1 MIDSQNTN
9 LWVQSF
15 VFVLT
20 FPHHMH
26 LSGLLVIVPGY
37 VYSLLCTLKKSLKGI
52 TLTKGKDL
60 DETPQNAV
68 CLLRYKQYLWTEVHL
83 NLERLA
89 CGPLLSTMNPCADP
103 EHFVREGA
111 DGF

>member
-1 MIDSQNTN
+1 MINSQNTN

-37 VYSLLCTLKKSLKGI
+37 VYSLLRKLKKKSLKGI

-60 DETPQNAV
+60 DETSQNAG
-68 CLLRYKQYLWTEVHL
+68 CLLR
-83 NLERLA
+83 
-89 CGPLLSTMNPCADP
+89 
-103 EHFVREGA
+103 
-111 DGF
+111 